1 MHNEKKEA
9 SRGKTPSCT
18 LIMERQ
24 FSKDEVKLY

>member
-1 MHNEKKEA
+1 MHNEKKA